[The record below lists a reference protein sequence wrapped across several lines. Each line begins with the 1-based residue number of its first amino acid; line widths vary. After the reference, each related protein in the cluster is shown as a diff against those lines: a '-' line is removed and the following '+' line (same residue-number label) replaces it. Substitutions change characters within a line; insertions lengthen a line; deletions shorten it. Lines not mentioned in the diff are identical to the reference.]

1 MKLIFKSE
9 IHNLTIYISYEFV
22 LRKLEID
29 KNKGSD
35 DEEPKSELGG
45 IRSKF
50 KKVQKTLIGQ
60 QAILDGII
68 RS

>member
-35 DEEPKSELGG
+35 DGEPKSELGG
-45 IRSKF
+45 IR
-50 KKVQKTLIGQ
+50 
-60 QAILDGII
+60 
-68 RS
+68 